1 MVFKKDF
8 LDKIINITSNAAIA
22 CYPHLGKNDKVLVD
36 KTATDEMRKN
46 LNQLDI
52 DGKVVI
58 GEGELDEAPMLY
70 IGETLGTGIGPDID
84 IAVDPLEGTNF
95 AANNLPGAL
104 SVLSISAKG
113 NLFNAPETYMD
124 KLAVGKNVPYDAT
137 DLDFPVEKNLKNIAD
152 AKNKNLDKITVCL
165 LNRPRHKEIIDK
177 LNELKV
183 NLKLISDGDVTGAL
197 LVTDDKYEVDI
208 FLGIGGGPEGVLA
221 ASALDAFNC
230 KFQGRF
236 LFKTDID
243 KKRAKDMGINDLD
256 KKYELNEIIKG
267 NSIFCATGITK
278 NELVNGVKL
287 IDGKF
292 ITETLVTQ
300 KNSLPYIAKKE
311 VAITWL
317 IIVITIKDFFLVPSS
332 IG

>member
-8 LDKIINITSNAAIA
+8 IDKIINITSKAASA
-22 CYPHLGKNDKVLVD
+22 CYPHLGKKDKILVD
-36 KTATDEMRKN
+36 KAATDIMRKN
-46 LNQLDI
+46 LNDLDI
-52 DGKVVI
+52 DGKIVI

-70 IGETLGTGIGPDID
+70 IGEKLGTGKGSAID

-104 SVLSISAKG
+104 SVISISEKG

-124 KLAVGKNVPYDAT
+124 KLAVGKNVPFDAT
-137 DLDFPVEKNLKNIAD
+137 DLDFSVEKNIKNIAD
-152 AKNKNLDKITVCL
+152 AKNKDLNKINVCILD
-165 LNRPRHKEIIDK
+165 RPRHKEIIDK
-177 LNELKV
+177 IKKLKV

-197 LVTDDKYEVDI
+197 LVTDDKYDVDI

-236 LFKTDID
+236 LFKSDTD
-243 KKRAKDMGINDLD
+243 KKRAKDMGIDDLE

-278 NELVNGVKL
+278 NELMNGVKL

-300 KNSLPYIAKKE
+300 KKSLPYIVKKE
-311 VAITWL
+311 VAIT
-317 IIVITIKDFFLVPSS
+317 
-332 IG
+332 

>member
-22 CYPHLGKNDKVLVD
+22 CYPHLGKKDKVLVD
-36 KTATDEMRKN
+36 KAATDEMRKN

-70 IGETLGTGIGPDID
+70 IGEKLGSGNGPSID

-104 SVLSISAKG
+104 SVLAISTKG

-124 KLAVGKNVPYDAT
+124 KLAVSNEVPFDAT
-137 DLDFPVEKNLKNIAD
+137 DLDFPIEKNIKNIAD
-152 AKNKNLDKITVCL
+152 YKNKDLNQITACILD
-165 LNRPRHKEIIDK
+165 RPRHRKIIDK
-177 LNELKV
+177 LKELKV
-183 NLKLISDGDVTGAL
+183 NIKLISDGDVAGAL
-197 LVTDDKYEVDI
+197 FVTDKKHGIDI

-221 ASALDAFNC
+221 ATALDAFNC

-236 LFKTDID
+236 LFKTDEDI
-243 KKRAKDMGINDLD
+243 KRANNMGIKDLN
-256 KKYELNEIIKG
+256 KKYNLNEIVKG
-267 NSIFCATGITK
+267 ESIFCATGITSGD
-278 NELVNGVKL
+278 LVNGVKCEN
-287 IDGKF
+287 GKF
-292 ITETLVTQ
+292 ITETLVTH
-300 KNSLPYIAKKE
+300 KNSSINIVKKE
-311 VAITWL
+311 VPIL
-317 IIVITIKDFFLVPSS
+317 D
-332 IG
+332 